1 MSPEKNYRGLGISL
15 TVVFLLFS
23 AGVYLTQNFV
33 HTEFQIDAVQNT
45 AGAGNT
51 GGNTLL
57 AGPSEKLILTG
68 GFGGAAGFRE
78 VYSATN
84 PAVWSPNPI
93 PTWTG
98 RYQHR
103 TIFYKGKL
111 WLMGGFASPGGF
123 SNDVSSSLDGVTW
136 TAPVAAPW
144 SKRSQFGMVV
154 FNNKLYVLGGT
165 GAAGNLRDVWEFD
178 GSVWTPRGNMGGSP
192 RTMHG
197 AVVFND
203 GGGDRIYVL
212 GGSTNA
218 APIAN
223 DVWSWNGPSS
233 AWVQKTTT
241 MLPYVT
247 GASDP
252 EFVVYDNGTGSKIYR
267 LGQTVNSTNTGNAN
281 VWSSVNGITWV
292 QQPWAAWGGKKALE
306 SVVYDDG
313 FGKKLYV
320 LGGALSNSPT
330 RDVWRAAN
338 PDIAGGWLPQVTPN
352 PGWSSR
358 FGHSVAVLPLKP
370 DLVITSIKWTGTYG
384 NTPDNLP
391 VAQSSTDPYIYFT
404 FVIKNI
410 GTADAVLTV
419 THPPFELKMDSVPQA
434 LSIPP
439 FLLTSLANTITLAPG
454 QSYTYNNVPNSS
466 YSQMRVNVGSYV
478 LTALVDSFLPG
489 TVDELSETNNTLSA
503 TLVIN

>member
-1 MSPEKNYRGLGISL
+1 MNPNKKNTFEKSASVLLVIFIL
-15 TVVFLLFS
+15 VVF
-23 AGVYLTQNFV
+23 GVSYKTLIHTNIPIQQNS
-33 HTEFQIDAVQNT
+33 
-45 AGAGNT
+45 AGAGNA

-57 AGPSEKLILTG
+57 VAPGEKLILTG

-84 PAVWSPNPI
+84 PAVWSPNPT
-93 PTWTG
+93 PAWTG
-98 RYQHR
+98 RYQHQ

-123 SNDVSSSLDGVTW
+123 SNDISSSLDGVTW
-136 TAPVAAPW
+136 TPPVAAPW

-233 AWVQKTTT
+233 SWIQKTTT

-267 LGQTVNSTNTGNAN
+267 LGQTINSTNTGNAN

-292 QQPWAAWGGKKALE
+292 EQPWAAWGGKKALE
-306 SVVYDDG
+306 SVVYNDG
-313 FGKKLYV
+313 TGKKLYV
-320 LGGALSNSPT
+320 LGGSSIIPLGQI
-330 RDVWRAAN
+330 REVWKATN
-338 PDIAGGWLPQVTPN
+338 PDVAAGWSLVTAT
-352 PGWSSR
+352 PGWVSR
-358 FGHSVAVLPLKP
+358 LGHSVAVLPLKP
-370 DLVITSIKWTGTYG
+370 DLVITSIQWSDTFGAAP
-384 NTPDNLP
+384 NNLP
-391 VAQSSTDPYIYFT
+391 IAHSNDPYIYFT
-404 FVIKNI
+404 FIIKNI
-410 GTADAVLTV
+410 GTADATLPVSF
-419 THPPFELKMDSVPQA
+419 PPFELSMDTVPQA

-439 FLLTSLANTITLAPG
+439 FLLTSPASVITLAPG
-454 QSYTYNNVPNSS
+454 QSYTFNNIPNSS
-466 YSQMRVNVGSYV
+466 ASTMRANVGSYV
-478 LTALVDSFLPG
+478 LTGFVDSHMPG
-489 TVDELSETNNTLSA
+489 SVDELSETNNTATA